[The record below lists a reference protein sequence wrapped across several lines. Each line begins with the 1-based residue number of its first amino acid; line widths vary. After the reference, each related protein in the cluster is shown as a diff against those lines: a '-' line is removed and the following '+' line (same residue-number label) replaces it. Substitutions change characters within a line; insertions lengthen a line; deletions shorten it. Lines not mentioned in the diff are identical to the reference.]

1 LPGSAW
7 ADGKWAAAAAATKE
21 GWKEEGAGLPSRS
34 PKEQPGSDC
43 SAGSKLIEML
53 GEIELLP
60 LLLLKLFCLE
70 QSEQG

>member
-1 LPGSAW
+1 VEGGRRWPARSQPKG
-7 ADGKWAAAAAATKE
+7 AA
-21 GWKEEGAGLPSRS
+21 R
-34 PKEQPGSDC
+34 SDC